1 MYFKIFNI
9 PIPDSEG
16 ELERLNKFVSGVRVI
31 SVRKEVAVTGGISY
45 WSFVIEYY
53 RENNT
58 GERSETRKNRIDY
71 REVLAEEDFAVYSA
85 LRDVW
90 KKLAEQ
96 EGVPVYTI
104 ATNEQLA
111 EIVTKK
117 TITKNKMSEIQGMG
131 EKKLEKYGGHFI
143 EKMKEIYEKDRKPLQ

>member
-9 PIPDSEG
+9 PIPDSED

-31 SVRKEVAVTGGISY
+31 SARKEVVVTSGISY
-45 WSFVIEYY
+45 WSFIIEYY
-53 RENNT
+53 RENGA
-58 GERSETRKNRIDY
+58 GERFEKRKNRIDY
-71 REVLAEEDFAVYSA
+71 REVLSEEDFAVYSA
-85 LRDVW
+85 LRDVR

-104 ATNEQLA
+104 ATNGQLA

-117 TITKNKMSEIQGMG
+117 MTTKNKMSEIT
-131 EKKLEKYGGHFI
+131 
-143 EKMKEIYEKDRKPLQ
+143 